1 MLRLKDISVGTQLS
15 ILSLV
20 LFGAMVTVGMTGHRG
35 ISLLNELTNL
45 SEEQHTAIRNMATV
59 ERSYDAVRAVV
70 FRALVATTTKDE
82 VEREEVN
89 DELQTLSAS
98 LLGGLDALVTAPL
111 EQDTKD
117 TLAHIRPDITLYLT
131 KAQEIVTLAL
141 DQQQGRA
148 IEGIPQFR
156 DAFTKAGEGLQE
168 LGLLVRGGTSFVT
181 VRSEETA
188 ANATKTAGIV
198 FAVATAIALGLGWAI
213 TRSITKPLA
222 KMTIAASR
230 IADGDI
236 VQQID
241 HVSHNELGA
250 LAEAFR
256 ELIEYIQSIA
266 SAADTVSKGDLTVQL
281 SPKSGQD
288 ILSRSFARMVD
299 KLREMNGRIQT
310 GTNVLSSSIAQILAS
325 VSQVAASTAATA
337 STVSQTATTIE
348 EVKHIARAAN
358 HKAKEITANSHQTAS
373 VSQSGEQA
381 LERAAAGMR
390 RIREQMDSIADS
402 VIKLGEQ
409 SQMIGNIIDAVN
421 ALAEQSSLLAV
432 NAAIEAANAGE
443 QGKGFAVVA
452 REVKNLAGQ
461 SRQATAQ
468 VQNILNEIQKAAHI
482 AVLVTE
488 QGTKSV
494 EVGVVQSLEAGD
506 SIRMLSRNITEAAQA
521 MMQIATS
528 SEQQLLGID
537 QVAFAMM
544 NVQRATTQN
553 ADGIRHIEGV
563 TRDLQSLGDTLKEL
577 VAQYT
582 LTRNGPR

>member
-1 MLRLKDISVGTQLS
+1 
-15 ILSLV
+15 
-20 LFGAMVTVGMTGHRG
+20 
-35 ISLLNELTNL
+35 
-45 SEEQHTAIRNMATV
+45 MATV
-59 ERSYDAVRAVV
+59 ERAYDAVRAVV

-82 VEREEVN
+82 VERGEVN

-98 LLGGLDALVTAPL
+98 LIGGLDALVTAPL
-111 EQDTKD
+111 EQGTKD
-117 TLAHIRPDITLYLT
+117 TLTHIRPEITLYLT

-141 DQQQGRA
+141 DHQQRKA
-148 IEGIPQFR
+148 IESIPQFR
-156 DAFTKAGEGLQE
+156 NAFTKAGEGLQE

-188 ANATKTAGIV
+188 VRASKTAGIV
-198 FAVATAIALGLGWAI
+198 FAIATILAIGLGWAI

-230 IADGDI
+230 IADGDV

-241 HVSHNELGA
+241 HVSRNELGA

-266 SAADTVSKGDLTVQL
+266 SAADTVSKGDLTIQL
-281 SPKSGQD
+281 SPKSEQD

-310 GTNVLSSSIAQILAS
+310 GTNILSSSIAQILTS
-325 VSQVAASTAATA
+325 VSQVAASTTATA

-348 EVKHIARAAN
+348 EVKHIARVAN

-373 VSQSGEQA
+373 VSQSGEQS

-443 QGKGFAVVA
+443 QGKGFAIVA

-494 EVGVVQSLEAGD
+494 EVGVAQSLEAGD
-506 SIRMLSRNITEAAQA
+506 SIRLLSRNIMEAAQA
-521 MMQIATS
+521 MTQIATS

-537 QVAFAMM
+537 QVAFAMT

-563 TRDLQSLGDTLKEL
+563 TRDLQSVGETLKEL

-582 LTRNGPR
+582 LTRNGSR